1 MAGRTGMTNLEL
13 AENRTWV
20 IASTFMEC
28 PFCGFLSREPGLDSL
43 SAPCPKCNRS
53 GSSREEFPDIDC
65 IRWLEMIGD
74 AYVRANT
81 RTGEKQAELVEII
94 RSDFK
99 RDIEPSWVAAAAGDL
114 RRFFRK
120 SRRCE
125 ADYGRMLSTLQ
136 TRLSLDSREQ
146 AARVLSLLV
155 SYSDTVT
162 EHTNVVV
169 LTGSLFERL
178 FHNLL
183 VQLLAR
189 RGMTDSEAR
198 KTVGKRRRRED
209 SQELFW
215 IATGT
220 RLQKAV
226 GEFGVPGIYE
236 EWQSIAD
243 RRNKFLHITPRA
255 ISTEMA
261 ERAFNIAKSAFA
273 LFAFLQNKYCVAKI
287 PGAWVESFT
296 RGQPEA
302 SG

>member
-1 MAGRTGMTNLEL
+1 VRQGENSMVRHTGLTNLEL
-13 AENRTWV
+13 AENPTWV
-20 IASTFMEC
+20 IALTFSEC
-28 PFCGFLSREPGLDSL
+28 PFCGFLSGEPELDGLSV
-43 SAPCPKCNRS
+43 PCPKCNRS
-53 GSSREEFPDIDC
+53 GSSREAFPDLSC

-94 RSDFK
+94 RSDVK
-99 RDIEPSWVAAAAGDL
+99 RDIEPSRVAAAASDV
-114 RRFFRK
+114 RRFLRK
-120 SRRCE
+120 SRRSE
-125 ADYGRMLSTLQ
+125 TDYDRMLSALQ
-136 TRLSLDSREQ
+136 TNLSLDRRED
-146 AARVLSLLV
+146 AARVHSLLV
-155 SYSDTVT
+155 RYFDTVN

-226 GEFGVPGIYE
+226 GEFGVPTIYE
-236 EWQSIAD
+236 DCQSIAD
-243 RRNKFLHITPRA
+243 RRNKFLHITPGA
-255 ISTEMA
+255 ISAEMA
-261 ERAFNIAKSAFA
+261 ERAFDIAKNAFD

-287 PGAWVESFT
+287 PGAS
-296 RGQPEA
+296 A
-302 SG
+302 